1 VFGGPHNQALLLARA
16 LERRG
21 VDMTVLVPEG
31 PGSAVSRLRE
41 AKIDVV
47 TIPLHR
53 LRESLNPA
61 HQFSLLVHFWP
72 EVRALR
78 GVIRKCDIDLVQIG
92 GLVNPHAAIA
102 ARLEGAAVV
111 WQLLDTRAPM
121 ALRRVLMPLVVRI
134 ADVVMSTG
142 RKVAAV
148 HPGAE
153 ALGERLRI
161 FFPPVDPDLFEPLA
175 MDAVAART
183 EFGLGQADLVVGTV
197 GNLNPQKGHEY
208 LLRAMALAR
217 AERTEAKLLV
227 VGASHETHRAYERGL
242 YRLCGDLGL
251 VKGRDVIFAG
261 PRADVRPAL
270 AAMDVFAF
278 APVPRSEGAPT
289 AVEEAM
295 MMGLPVVATD
305 VGAMAEVVDDGKTGY
320 LVPPLNPQA
329 MSEVLLRLLGDSAER
344 MRLGTSGHD
353 RARER
358 FSLEECADVHLAA
371 YEHAVRRRRSLPAPP
386 DT

>member
-31 PGSAVSRLRE
+31 PGGAASRLRD
-41 AKIDVV
+41 ANIVVV

-61 HQFSLLVHFWP
+61 HQLSLLARFWP

-78 GVIRKCDIDLVQIG
+78 RVIRERDIDLVQIG

-121 ALRRVLMPLVVRI
+121 ALRRVLMPLVVRV
-134 ADVVMSTG
+134 ADIVMSTG

-153 ALGERLRI
+153 ALGDRLRV
-161 FFPPVDPDLFEPLA
+161 FFPPVDPDLFEPLNL
-175 MDAVAART
+175 DAVAARA
-183 EFGLGQADLVVGTV
+183 EFGLGQSDLVVGTV
-197 GNLNPQKGHEY
+197 GNLNPQKGYEY
-208 LLRAMALAR
+208 LLQAMALAR
-217 AERTEAKLLV
+217 AEGTEAKLLII
-227 VGASHETHRAYERGL
+227 GASHDTHRAYERGL
-242 YRLCGDLGL
+242 YRLCGKLGL
-251 VKGRDVIFAG
+251 VKGQDVIFAG
-261 PRADVRPAL
+261 PREDVRPAL

-305 VGAMAEVVDDGKTGY
+305 VGAMAEVVDNCRTGY
-320 LVPPLNPQA
+320 LVPPLNPRG

-344 MRLGTSGHD
+344 TRLGACGRD
-353 RARER
+353 RAREL

-371 YEHAVRRRRSLPAPP
+371 YESAVRRRRSLPAPSHK
-386 DT
+386 